1 MWIVEVWSVV
11 DGGGCREGVWSVVRG
26 VVPFGGARRT
36 LGGKAERH
44 RTPTPLRPYACTLR
58 LTLTRT
64 RIRTYTLTHTQTDAL
79 DHPLTPSSASHPS
92 VGRGL
97 ALVGCH
103 EALPRSLSR
112 LSVRVKQRAQLCASK
127 GLPRAQTTYPPV
139 APGGGCKARLASRHL
154 HRLVLLALFGT
165 LPALRAMA
173 KPFPLMP
180 AGNLVA
186 VCSNRSIVCVR
197 HCPV

>member
-1 MWIVEVWSVV
+1 M
-11 DGGGCREGVWSVVRG
+11 VRVGARSAVGG

-36 LGGKAERH
+36 PGGKAERH
-44 RTPTPLRPYACTLR
+44 RTPTHAHSHSRSRSRSCSPVPASAP
-58 LTLTRT
+58 TRS
-64 RIRTYTLTHTQTDAL
+64 QTDAL

-127 GLPRAQTTYPPV
+127 GLPRAQTTCPPV